1 MIENFKKR
9 IDDLDYLVNR
19 ANFKTSKYD
28 ELKRQINAMESTI
41 SIKHNETHQKM
52 NEMNQQI
59 TYCDQNI
66 KSLYETTASQG
77 KNIQKMET
85 DIVDTGA
92 SILQTK
98 TDLKEEINNQWKKTL
113 TLDEKA
119 QQKLHEI
126 KEVTDESMQQSQSNT
141 NRINVIENLQDTIS
155 RLSTNNDVE
164 IKNIWKQKVD
174 LEAYQKEISRI
185 NNQFRSA
192 AFSIE
197 TVENML
203 KNTDR

>member
-1 MIENFKKR
+1 
-9 IDDLDYLVNR
+9 
-19 ANFKTSKYD
+19 
-28 ELKRQINAMESTI
+28 
-41 SIKHNETHQKM
+41 
-52 NEMNQQI
+52 
-59 TYCDQNI
+59 
-66 KSLYETTASQG
+66 
-77 KNIQKMET
+77 MET

-164 IKNIWKQKVD
+164 IKNIQKQKVD
-174 LEAYQKEISRI
+174 LDAYQKEISII

>member
-1 MIENFKKR
+1 
-9 IDDLDYLVNR
+9 
-19 ANFKTSKYD
+19 
-28 ELKRQINAMESTI
+28 
-41 SIKHNETHQKM
+41 
-52 NEMNQQI
+52 
-59 TYCDQNI
+59 
-66 KSLYETTASQG
+66 
-77 KNIQKMET
+77 MET

-164 IKNIWKQKVD
+164 IKNIQKQKVD
-174 LEAYQKEISRI
+174 LDAYQKEISRI

-203 KNTDR
+203 KNTDRYIDRQIPFKTQFIISETLHSFMDNKMRRRLLEWEDNRFRYLKEYSMDERKVDRMAFMEEWNALRIKNDE

>member
-1 MIENFKKR
+1 
-9 IDDLDYLVNR
+9 
-19 ANFKTSKYD
+19 
-28 ELKRQINAMESTI
+28 
-41 SIKHNETHQKM
+41 
-52 NEMNQQI
+52 
-59 TYCDQNI
+59 
-66 KSLYETTASQG
+66 
-77 KNIQKMET
+77 MET

-164 IKNIWKQKVD
+164 IKNIQKQKVD
-174 LEAYQKEISRI
+174 LDAYQKEISRI